1 VRISRGWEDCQR
13 IGESE
18 HRVIGTSENK
28 EVLERMS
35 ADKSRM
41 ERLPE
46 DRGIGTSGDRDIG
59 KQRSA
64 GADECG

>member
-1 VRISRGWEDCQR
+1 VRISRGWKDCQR

-35 ADKSRM
+35 ADSRG
-41 ERLPE
+41 LGSDGLSQISPLNN
-46 DRGIGTSGDRDIG
+46 T
-59 KQRSA
+59 
-64 GADECG
+64 